1 MTKAAFIENIRQITS
16 YLPVNERE
24 KYVEYYS
31 EMIDDAVE
39 DGMSEEEAV
48 ASLGTIE
55 EISAYIRENSAQSIQ
70 SPAPESVVREKKH
83 LPVWAIVLIVLG
95 FPIWFSLLCAVFSIY
110 ISGWAVII
118 SLFAADI
125 SIFAA
130 GIVSVPALFMV
141 GSLAKLLITLG
152 LGLFCL
158 GLSGLMFIGLV
169 KLSELYVKF
178 TVFIVR
184 KTVDAMK
191 EVF

>member
-16 YLPVNERE
+16 YMPVNERE

-31 EMIDDAVE
+31 EMIDDGVE

-55 EISAYIRENSAQSIQ
+55 EISAYIRENSTQSEQ
-70 SPAPESVVREKKH
+70 SPAPEIVREKKH

-95 FPIWFSLLCAVFSIY
+95 FPIWFSLLCAVVSIY
-110 ISGWAVII
+110 VSGWAVII

-130 GIVSVPALFMV
+130 GIVSVPALFV
-141 GSLAKLLITLG
+141 ADSIAKLLITIG
-152 LGLFCL
+152 FGLFCL

-184 KTVDAMK
+184 KTVDAIK

>member
-70 SPAPESVVREKKH
+70 SPAPESVVREKKTF
-83 LPVWAIVLIVLG
+83 ACLG
-95 FPIWFSLLCAVFSIY
+95 NSVDSAWFSDMVFIAVCGFLNIYFRLGCYNITVCGRYKYFCCGDSFS
-110 ISGWAVII
+110 
-118 SLFAADI
+118 
-125 SIFAA
+125 A
-130 GIVSVPALFMV
+130 GIVHGWEP
-141 GSLAKLLITLG
+141 G
-152 LGLFCL
+152 
-158 GLSGLMFIGLV
+158 
-169 KLSELYVKF
+169 
-178 TVFIVR
+178 
-184 KTVDAMK
+184 
-191 EVF
+191 